1 MTTSVESVEKNT
13 ALPATW
19 LGTDKPTGSK
29 WSIATP
35 LIDNVHVADWM
46 CFRSLTDSKAKR
58 CPYCTKIYV
67 SMPAFAMHMR
77 THNQNCKCE
86 HCGKTFS
93 RPWLLQGHLRTH
105 TGLFMKA
112 AGGSDEQYSN
122 IHFFCILGERPYKC
136 DLCNKSFADRY
147 HISTKLKE
155 HTIRYLLCPHKTNI
169 SRSNLRAHVQTH
181 SNAKPFKCNKCD
193 KTFALRSYLCKHE
206 EVVDCQKQQ

>member
-1 MTTSVESVEKNT
+1 MPTITYRWTWQSPFHPKSHLQRKQIGSSKSMTTSVESAEKNT

-19 LGTDKPTGSK
+19 LGTDKPTGK
-29 WSIATP
+29 LSIVRPA
-35 LIDNVHVADWM
+35 IEDVHVADLRM

-105 TGLFMKA
+105 TGLLMTT
-112 AGGSDEQYSN
+112 AGGPNEQNFHIYFFLQESDHTNATNATSHLQ
-122 IHFFCILGERPYKC
+122 IGTVFCH
-136 DLCNKSFADRY
+136 N
-147 HISTKLKE
+147 
-155 HTIRYLLCPHKTNI
+155 
-169 SRSNLRAHVQTH
+169 
-181 SNAKPFKCNKCD
+181 
-193 KTFALRSYLCKHE
+193 
-206 EVVDCQKQQ
+206 